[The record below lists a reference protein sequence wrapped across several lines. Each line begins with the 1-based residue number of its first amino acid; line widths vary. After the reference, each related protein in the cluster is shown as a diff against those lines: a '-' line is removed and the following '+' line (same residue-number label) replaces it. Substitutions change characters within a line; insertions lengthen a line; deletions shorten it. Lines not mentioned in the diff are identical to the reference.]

1 MIINFKKIAA
11 VIILVGATIGG
22 TAAAIS
28 NFDIVHDAIRPYPT
42 IEEFQVVAGMSC
54 DVALESY
61 RKELRAIK
69 RELEE
74 SKLREEWAWH
84 RVLLTQFDDVR
95 DALAEVE
102 FTCGI
107 KKLEE

>member
-1 MIINFKKIAA
+1 MPINFKKIAA
-11 VIILVGATIGG
+11 ITVLIGATIGG
-22 TAAAIS
+22 TATAIS
-28 NFDIVHDAIRPYPT
+28 NFETVHDAIRPYPT

-74 SKLREEWAWH
+74 SKMQENWAWH
-84 RVLLTQFDDVR
+84 RVLLKQLDEVR
-95 DALAEVE
+95 DALADVE

>member
-1 MIINFKKIAA
+1 MKKIIA
-11 VIILVGATIGG
+11 IIVLIGATVGG
-22 TAAAIS
+22 TATVIA
-28 NFDIVHDAIRPYPT
+28 NFETVHNAFRPYPT
-42 IEEFQVVAGMSC
+42 IKEFQVVAAMSC

-74 SKLREEWAWH
+74 SKLQENWAWH
-84 RVLLTQFDDVR
+84 RVLLTQLDDVR
-95 DALAEVE
+95 DALADVE

-107 KKLEE
+107 RKAEE